1 MKCKY
6 YEHMN
11 CKYWDCGWCYAPEDV
26 EHNSK
31 NGSCNEP
38 EYCSYNKENKTLM
51 TEKEHLEC
59 EIKDL
64 ELEIEER
71 NKSIQNLKNL
81 QEQRKQKLEELQRQK
96 PITLERII
104 VDCMVGYNSM
114 IQVELLENILD
125 RVEVEFFP
133 KLQQEAGDT
142 EVYYKNKGWNN
153 CIKYLKER
161 LRE

>member
-1 MKCKY
+1 
-6 YEHMN
+6 MN
-11 CKYWDCGWCYAPEDV
+11 CKYWDCGWCYAPENV

-38 EYCSYNKENKTLM
+38 EYCSYKKSQMTNQHTKITSTYPIDDEIVMINGVKYQRIVEEPKPQTLF
-51 TEKEHLEC
+51 
-59 EIKDL
+59 EIIREWCDDD
-64 ELEIEER
+64 
-71 NKSIQNLKNL
+71 NQPTC
-81 QEQRKQKLEELQRQK
+81 EELVS
-96 PITLERII
+96 RI
-104 VDCMVGYNSM
+104 
-114 IQVELLENILD
+114 
-125 RVEVEFFP
+125 EVEWLP